1 MPIFKDIENFIEQ
14 NMISGNYP
22 KGSLLPSEQD
32 FCKMFGTSRMT
43 VRRAFDEL
51 AADGRIYR
59 IKGKGSVVS
68 RFDVEREYS
77 LKGFSQMMA
86 AKGVDH
92 SSKILRAAT
101 VKADEKIA
109 KRLHVS
115 AGDPVYHLER
125 VQYLY
130 EEPVAVENL
139 YYNARL
145 LPNLLDYD
153 FAKESIYQTVE
164 EKYNKKIIR
173 IEQKISTLDIEGEYA
188 KILFGR
194 NSATALYLR
203 SVGYDINA
211 VPIEFGR
218 TCINGNKYS
227 LDVLIQ

>member
-14 NMISGNYP
+14 NIINGNYP

-32 FCKMFGTSRMT
+32 FCKMFNTSRMT

-51 AADGRIYR
+51 AANDLIYR

-68 RFDVEREYS
+68 RFDVGREYS

-92 SSKILRAAT
+92 SSKILRTAT

-109 KRLHVS
+109 KRLHVNE
-115 AGDPVYHLER
+115 GDSVYNLER

-130 EEPVAVENL
+130 EEPVAIENL

-145 LPNLLDYD
+145 LPHLLDHD
-153 FAKESIYQTVE
+153 FTKGSIYQTLE
-164 EKYNKKIIR
+164 EQYNKKIIR
-173 IEQKISTLDIEGEYA
+173 IEQKISTLDIKGEYA

-194 NSATALYLR
+194 NSATVLYLR
-203 SVGYDINA
+203 GVGYDMNA
-211 VPIEFGR
+211 VPIEYGR